1 MQQLGLEALVLTDT
15 ARFETFW
22 PGKINSTTMTAVAEL
37 SRGAGEPLVYVH
49 GPRGVGKTH
58 LAKAAWRS
66 AVEQGRRSAY
76 LPLDQALMLDP
87 VLVEGWGEL
96 DLAVID
102 ALESIAGYSAWERAL
117 FRLTEE
123 LRERGAGLL
132 VLSRAPPDSV
142 GLELAD
148 LASRLAW
155 GPIYGL
161 EPLDDTE
168 LVRLARHLAHRHGL
182 ELPPATA
189 VFLVNRLMRDP
200 AAVVAAMAKLDVA
213 ALTAQRRLTTPFVR
227 SVLFSD

>member
-1 MQQLGLEALVLTDT
+1 MQQLGLDALVLAD
-15 ARFETFW
+15 AERFETFW
-22 PGKINSTTMTAVAEL
+22 SGEINAATVTAIAAL
-37 SRGAGEPLVYVH
+37 SRGAGELLVYVH
-49 GPRGVGKTH
+49 GPRGIGKTH
-58 LAKAAWRS
+58 LAKAARRN
-66 AVEQGRRSAY
+66 AVDRGRRAAY

-87 VLVEGWGEL
+87 ALIEGWGEL

-132 VLSRAPPDSV
+132 ILARSPPDSA
-142 GLELAD
+142 GLELPD

-161 EPLDDTE
+161 EPLDDAE
-168 LVRLARHLAHRHGL
+168 LVRLARHLAHQHSL
-182 ELPPATA
+182 DLPPATA
-189 VFLVNRLMRDP
+189 AFLVNRLVREP

-227 SVLFSD
+227 SVLFPT